1 MIRPASAEDAHL
13 VYKIMLS
20 AFEEYRNS
28 DTPSGALAETVS
40 SIEEA
45 LRNGS
50 EMALLYYLNGVPAG
64 TVRFRTDNNS
74 LYFFRLS
81 VIPEARNRGIAKA
94 MLAWLENYA
103 KEHGLNEI
111 WCKVRK
117 SVPRNIRLYESA
129 GFIVF
134 REETKTSSSGA
145 TIQIISMKK
154 KIS

>member
-64 TVRFRTDNNS
+64 R
-74 LYFFRLS
+74 
-81 VIPEARNRGIAKA
+81 
-94 MLAWLENYA
+94 
-103 KEHGLNEI
+103 
-111 WCKVRK
+111 
-117 SVPRNIRLYESA
+117 
-129 GFIVF
+129 
-134 REETKTSSSGA
+134 
-145 TIQIISMKK
+145 
-154 KIS
+154 